1 MIQEIAGLIYKP
13 LQETESWTG
22 NLLATAICVF
32 IWGYFLYQGA
42 VDPLGGI
49 NTLWPLFGI
58 ANQML
63 AAIALMLAT
72 VVVVKLKRE
81 RYVWVPGLPAVW
93 LIVCTLAAGWE
104 KLVGPIS
111 FTAAAQKYAAALDQ
125 GKLLAPA
132 KDMTEMQRIVT
143 NNYVDMALTA
153 VFMLL
158 VVTMTVFTVQAM
170 LRAWRINHPT
180 AHEEPYVALDT
191 VVGSAS

>member
-1 MIQEIAGLIYKP
+1 M
-13 LQETESWTG
+13 
-22 NLLATAICVF
+22 F

-81 RYVWVPGLPAVW
+81 RYVWVPGIPAIW
-93 LIVCTLAAGWE
+93 LIICTLTAGYQ

-111 FTAAAQKYAAALDQ
+111 FTAAANKYSAAMQQ
-125 GKLLAPA
+125 GQLLAPA
-132 KDMTEMQRIVT
+132 KSTAAMQQIVT
-143 NNYVDMALTA
+143 NNYVDMALTGL
-153 VFMLL
+153 FMALI
-158 VVTMTVFTVQAM
+158 VAM
-170 LRAWRINHPT
+170 VLFCLRALLRAWNTSHPT
-180 AHEEPYVALDT
+180 AHEEPWVALSS
-191 VVGSAS
+191 VAH